1 MRSLATFL
9 LLLPL
14 CLGIATPSRSQDQ
27 WAEHAPEGA
36 GYRIEFPGAPKH
48 NQADRSTPEGTMR
61 VTAARLEAGGNV
73 YVATSATFPVTAYDD
88 AQHALGEARRKAVK
102 NMKGKLRT
110 EQRMTVSGAPARRI
124 VVDVAS
130 KKQVQVGLIVLR
142 ANQLFQALVTVPA
155 GREASADVDRF
166 LNSLALTGGAGASQ

>member
-1 MRSLATFL
+1 MRFLATFL

-14 CLGIATPSRSQDQ
+14 CLGTAAPSHGQAQ

-36 GYRIEFPGAPKH
+36 GYRIEFPSEPKH

-61 VTAARLEAGGNV
+61 VTAARLDAGGNV
-73 YVATSATFPVTAYDD
+73 YVATSATFPIVAYDD
-88 AQHALGEARRKAVK
+88 PQHALTEARRKAFK
-102 NMKGKLRT
+102 NMKGRLRV
-110 EQRMTVSGAPARRI
+110 EQNLIVSGAPARRI

-142 ANQLFQALVTVPA
+142 ANQLFQALVTVPP
-155 GREASADVDRF
+155 GREASPDVDRF

>member
-1 MRSLATFL
+1 MRFLATFL
-9 LLLPL
+9 FLLPL
-14 CLGIATPSRSQDQ
+14 CLGTATPSRGQDQ

-36 GYRIEFPGAPKH
+36 GYRIEFPGTPKH

-73 YVATSATFPVTAYDD
+73 YVATSATFPITAYDD
-88 AQHALGEARRKAVK
+88 PQHALTEARRKAVR

-110 EQRMTVSGAPARRI
+110 EQNVNVSGAPARRI
-124 VVDVAS
+124 VVDVAA

-142 ANQLFQALVTVPA
+142 ANQLFQALVTVPT
-155 GREASADVDRF
+155 GREASADIDRF
-166 LNSLALTGGAGASQ
+166 LNSLALTGGTGASQ

>member
-1 MRSLATFL
+1 MRFLATFL
-9 LLLPL
+9 FLLPV
-14 CLGIATPSRSQDQ
+14 CLGAATPSYSQDQ

-36 GYRIEFPGAPKH
+36 GYRIEFPGTPKH

-73 YVATSATFPVTAYDD
+73 YVATSATFPITAYDD
-88 AQHALGEARRKAVK
+88 PQHALSEARGKVVK
-102 NMKGKLRT
+102 SLRGKLRA
-110 EQRMTVSGAPARRI
+110 EQRLTVSGAPARRI
-124 VVDVAS
+124 VVDMAA

-155 GREASADVDRF
+155 GREASADIDRF
-166 LNSLALTGGAGASQ
+166 LNSLALTGGTGAPQ